1 MEDKP
6 EAAVP
11 RHEGFQ
17 ITKISENKYI
27 FGAVIAIVLLLAIQ
41 FIPQIGDFWSQYF
54 VDPIMADSKGE
65 AGAKYNIYNTVIYGL
80 IFFLLF
86 LVVQELLEN
95 LKIEVDERFVIASVP
110 LLILGGTS
118 RVLEDADV
126 FEPPLQYLFISPLIY
141 GIITLYAILTISLAV
156 WLSKSDLPSLT
167 KGQGLVA
174 FAIGGYGLW
183 WYFVPGEW
191 LHPSSWSLIVLAV
204 SALTAEFYR
213 GQPLRDPKLFFGITT
228 SLLVILTLLTLA
240 QAPINNPEILWNT
253 LLISGFLTFAI
264 GYFAWFIANRGIPN
278 PMFLLLAIL
287 MGYNSHLALSGT
299 VVLMAYF
306 GLGLSLGCSL
316 AFPLRTWAPAA
327 LLLNP
332 LYLIL
337 YFGHFFDGSA
347 TFLGI
352 DEYGYIEKHVLPSGF
367 INYFGTAAVMLPLKF
382 LVVTGVIAALENEES
397 KEQEQQMVNLLL
409 LFLLTLGLAPGTR
422 DVLRIMFGT

>member
-1 MEDKP
+1 ME
-6 EAAVP
+6 
-11 RHEGFQ
+11 
-17 ITKISENKYI
+17 KISENKYI
-27 FGAVIAIVLLLAIQ
+27 PWVALVLVLAIMVV
-41 FIPQIGDFWSQYF
+41 PAVNDFWSTYF

-86 LVVQELLEN
+86 LVVQELLED

-126 FEPPLQYLFISPLIY
+126 FEPPIQYLFISPLIY
-141 GIITLYAILTISLAV
+141 GIITLYALLTISLAV

-306 GLGLSLGCSL
+306 GVGLSLGCSL

-327 LLLNP
+327 ILLNP

-352 DEYGYIEKHVLPSGF
+352 EEYGYTEKHVLPTGF
-367 INYFGTAAVMLPLKF
+367 INYFGTAAIMLPLKF
-382 LVVTGVIAALENEES
+382 LVVTGVIAALESEES

>member
-1 MEDKP
+1 ME
-6 EAAVP
+6 
-11 RHEGFQ
+11 
-17 ITKISENKYI
+17 KISENKYI
-27 FGAVIAIVLLLAIQ
+27 PWVALVLVLAIMVV
-41 FIPQIGDFWSQYF
+41 PAVNDFWSTYF

-86 LVVQELLEN
+86 LVVQELLED

-126 FEPPLQYLFISPLIY
+126 FEPPIQYLFISPLIY
-141 GIITLYAILTISLAV
+141 GIITLYALLTISLAV

-183 WYFVPGEW
+183 WYFVPGDW

-253 LLISGFLTFAI
+253 LLISGFLTFTI

-306 GLGLSLGCSL
+306 GVGLSLGCSL

-327 LLLNP
+327 ILLNP

-352 DEYGYIEKHVLPSGF
+352 EEYGYTEKHVLPTGF
-367 INYFGTAAVMLPLKF
+367 INYFGTAAIMLPLKF
-382 LVVTGVIAALENEES
+382 LVVTGVIAALESEES

>member
-1 MEDKP
+1 
-6 EAAVP
+6 
-11 RHEGFQ
+11 
-17 ITKISENKYI
+17 
-27 FGAVIAIVLLLAIQ
+27 
-41 FIPQIGDFWSQYF
+41 
-54 VDPIMADSKGE
+54 
-65 AGAKYNIYNTVIYGL
+65 
-80 IFFLLF
+80 
-86 LVVQELLEN
+86 
-95 LKIEVDERFVIASVP
+95 
-110 LLILGGTS
+110 
-118 RVLEDADV
+118 
-126 FEPPLQYLFISPLIY
+126 
-141 GIITLYAILTISLAV
+141 
-156 WLSKSDLPSLT
+156 
-167 KGQGLVA
+167 
-174 FAIGGYGLW
+174 
-183 WYFVPGEW
+183 
-191 LHPSSWSLIVLAV
+191 
-204 SALTAEFYR
+204 
-213 GQPLRDPKLFFGITT
+213 
-228 SLLVILTLLTLA
+228 
-240 QAPINNPEILWNT
+240 
-253 LLISGFLTFAI
+253 
-264 GYFAWFIANRGIPN
+264 
-278 PMFLLLAIL
+278 MFLLLAIL

-382 LVVTGVIAALENEES
+382 LVVTGVIAALESEES

>member
-1 MEDKP
+1 ME
-6 EAAVP
+6 
-11 RHEGFQ
+11 
-17 ITKISENKYI
+17 KISENKYI
-27 FGAVIAIVLLLAIQ
+27 PWVALVLVLAIMVV
-41 FIPQIGDFWSQYF
+41 PAVNDFWSTYF

-86 LVVQELLEN
+86 LVVQELLAD

-126 FEPPLQYLFISPLIY
+126 FEPPIQYLFISPLIY
-141 GIITLYAILTISLAV
+141 GIITLYALLTISLAV

-183 WYFVPGEW
+183 WYFVPGDW

-253 LLISGFLTFAI
+253 LLISGFLTFTI

-306 GLGLSLGCSL
+306 GVGLSLGCSL

-327 LLLNP
+327 ILLNP
-332 LYLIL
+332 LYLML

-352 DEYGYIEKHVLPSGF
+352 EEYGYTEKHVLPTGF
-367 INYFGTAAVMLPLKF
+367 INYFGTAAIMLPLKF
-382 LVVTGVIAALENEES
+382 LVVTGVIAALESEES

>member
-1 MEDKP
+1 ME
-6 EAAVP
+6 
-11 RHEGFQ
+11 
-17 ITKISENKYI
+17 KISENKYI
-27 FGAVIAIVLLLAIQ
+27 PWVALVLVLAIMVV
-41 FIPQIGDFWSQYF
+41 PAVNDFWSTYF

-86 LVVQELLEN
+86 LVVQELLED

-126 FEPPLQYLFISPLIY
+126 FEPPIQYLFISPLIY
-141 GIITLYAILTISLAV
+141 GIITLYALLTISLAV

-183 WYFVPGEW
+183 WYFVPGDW

-253 LLISGFLTFAI
+253 LLISGFLTFTI

-327 LLLNP
+327 ILLNP

-352 DEYGYIEKHVLPSGF
+352 EEYGYTEKHVLPTGF
-367 INYFGTAAVMLPLKF
+367 INYFGTAAIMLPLKF
-382 LVVTGVIAALENEES
+382 LVVTGVIVALESEES

>member
-1 MEDKP
+1 ME
-6 EAAVP
+6 
-11 RHEGFQ
+11 
-17 ITKISENKYI
+17 KISENKYI
-27 FGAVIAIVLLLAIQ
+27 PWVALALVIVITVV
-41 FIPQIGDFWSQYF
+41 PMVNDFWNAYF

-65 AGAKYNIYNTVIYGL
+65 AGAKYNIYNTIIYGL

-86 LVVQELLEN
+86 LLVHELLEN
-95 LKIEVDERFVIASVP
+95 WKIELDEKFVLASVP
-110 LLILGGTS
+110 LLILGGAS
-118 RVLEDADV
+118 RVLEDADA
-126 FEPPLQYLFISPLIY
+126 FEPPIQYLFISPLIY
-141 GIITLYAILTISLAV
+141 GIITLYAILTIGLAV

-213 GQPLRDPKLFFGITT
+213 GQPLRDPKMFFGITT
-228 SLLVILTLLTLA
+228 SLLVVLTLLTLA
-240 QAPINNPEILWNT
+240 QAPIENPEILWNT
-253 LLISGFLTFAI
+253 LLISGFLTFTV
-264 GYFAWFIANRGIPN
+264 GYLAWFIANRGIPN
-278 PMFLLLAIL
+278 PLFLLLAIL

-299 VVLMAYF
+299 VVLMTYF

-316 AFPLRTWAPAA
+316 AFPLRTWSPAA

-332 LYLIL
+332 LYLML

-347 TFLGI
+347 TFLGVE
-352 DEYGYIEKHVLPSGF
+352 EYGYVEKHVLPTGF
-367 INYFGTAAVMLPLKF
+367 INYFGTAAIMLPLKF
-382 LVVTGVIAALENEES
+382 LVVTGVIAALESEES
-397 KEQEQQMVNLLL
+397 KEQQQQMVNLLL

>member
-1 MEDKP
+1 ME
-6 EAAVP
+6 
-11 RHEGFQ
+11 
-17 ITKISENKYI
+17 KISENKYI
-27 FGAVIAIVLLLAIQ
+27 PWVALVLVLAIMVV
-41 FIPQIGDFWSQYF
+41 PAVNDFWSTYF

-126 FEPPLQYLFISPLIY
+126 FEPPIQYLFISPLIY
-141 GIITLYAILTISLAV
+141 GIITLYALLTISLAV

-183 WYFVPGEW
+183 WYFVPGDW

-253 LLISGFLTFAI
+253 LLISGFLTFTI

-306 GLGLSLGCSL
+306 GVGLSLGCSL

-327 LLLNP
+327 ILLNP

-347 TFLGI
+347 TFLCI
-352 DEYGYIEKHVLPSGF
+352 EEYGYTEKHVLPTGF
-367 INYFGTAAVMLPLKF
+367 INYFGTAAIMLPLKF
-382 LVVTGVIAALENEES
+382 LVVTGVIAALESEES

>member
-1 MEDKP
+1 ME
-6 EAAVP
+6 
-11 RHEGFQ
+11 
-17 ITKISENKYI
+17 KISENKYI
-27 FGAVIAIVLLLAIQ
+27 PWVALVLVLAIMVV
-41 FIPQIGDFWSQYF
+41 PAVNDFWSTYF

-86 LVVQELLEN
+86 LLVQELLED

-126 FEPPLQYLFISPLIY
+126 FEPPIQYLFISPLIY
-141 GIITLYAILTISLAV
+141 GIITLYALLTISLAV

-183 WYFVPGEW
+183 WYFVPGDW

-253 LLISGFLTFAI
+253 LLISGFLTFTI

-327 LLLNP
+327 ILLNP

-352 DEYGYIEKHVLPSGF
+352 EEYGYTEKHVLPTGF
-367 INYFGTAAVMLPLKF
+367 INYFGTAAIMLPLKF
-382 LVVTGVIAALENEES
+382 LVVTGVIAALESEES

>member
-1 MEDKP
+1 ME
-6 EAAVP
+6 
-11 RHEGFQ
+11 
-17 ITKISENKYI
+17 KISENKYI
-27 FGAVIAIVLLLAIQ
+27 PWVALVLVLAIMVV
-41 FIPQIGDFWSQYF
+41 PAVNDFWSTYF

-86 LVVQELLEN
+86 LVVQELLED

-126 FEPPLQYLFISPLIY
+126 FEPPIQYLFISPLIY
-141 GIITLYAILTISLAV
+141 GIITLYALLTFSLAV

-183 WYFVPGEW
+183 WYFVPGDW

-253 LLISGFLTFAI
+253 LLISGFLTFTI

-287 MGYNSHLALSGT
+287 MGYNSHLALSGI

-306 GLGLSLGCSL
+306 GVGLSLGCSL

-327 LLLNP
+327 ILLNP

-352 DEYGYIEKHVLPSGF
+352 EEYGYTEKHVLPTGF
-367 INYFGTAAVMLPLKF
+367 INYFGTAAIMLPLKF
-382 LVVTGVIAALENEES
+382 LVVTGVIAALESEES

>member
-1 MEDKP
+1 ME
-6 EAAVP
+6 
-11 RHEGFQ
+11 
-17 ITKISENKYI
+17 KISENKYI
-27 FGAVIAIVLLLAIQ
+27 PWVALVLVLAIMVV
-41 FIPQIGDFWSQYF
+41 PAVNDFWSTYF

-65 AGAKYNIYNTVIYGL
+65 AGAKYNIYNTIIYGL
-80 IFFLLF
+80 IFFFLF
-86 LVVQELLEN
+86 LVVQELLED

-126 FEPPLQYLFISPLIY
+126 FEPPIQYLFISPLIY
-141 GIITLYAILTISLAV
+141 GIITLYALLTISLAV

-183 WYFVPGEW
+183 WYFVPGDW

-253 LLISGFLTFAI
+253 LLISGFLTFTI

-327 LLLNP
+327 ILLNP

-352 DEYGYIEKHVLPSGF
+352 EEYGYTEKHVLPTGF
-367 INYFGTAAVMLPLKF
+367 INYFGTAAIMLPLKF
-382 LVVTGVIAALENEES
+382 LVVTGVIAALESEES
-397 KEQEQQMVNLLL
+397 KEQEQQMVNLLI

>member
-1 MEDKP
+1 ME
-6 EAAVP
+6 
-11 RHEGFQ
+11 
-17 ITKISENKYI
+17 KISENKYI
-27 FGAVIAIVLLLAIQ
+27 PWVALVLVLAIMVV
-41 FIPQIGDFWSQYF
+41 PAVNDFWSTYF

-86 LVVQELLEN
+86 LVVQELLED

-126 FEPPLQYLFISPLIY
+126 FEPPIQYLFISPLIY
-141 GIITLYAILTISLAV
+141 GIITLYALLTFSLAV

-183 WYFVPGEW
+183 WYFVPGDW

-253 LLISGFLTFAI
+253 LLISGFLTFTI

-352 DEYGYIEKHVLPSGF
+352 DEYGYTEKHVLPTGF
-367 INYFGTAAVMLPLKF
+367 INYFGTAAIMLPLKF
-382 LVVTGVIAALENEES
+382 LVVTGVIAALESEES

>member
-1 MEDKP
+1 ME
-6 EAAVP
+6 
-11 RHEGFQ
+11 
-17 ITKISENKYI
+17 KISENKYI
-27 FGAVIAIVLLLAIQ
+27 PWVALVLVLAIMVV
-41 FIPQIGDFWSQYF
+41 PAVNDFWSTYF

-80 IFFLLF
+80 IFFFLF
-86 LVVQELLEN
+86 LVVQELLED

-126 FEPPLQYLFISPLIY
+126 FEPPIQYLFISPLIY
-141 GIITLYAILTISLAV
+141 GIITLYALLTFSLAV

-183 WYFVPGEW
+183 WYFVPGDW

-253 LLISGFLTFAI
+253 LLISGFLTFTI

-306 GLGLSLGCSL
+306 GVGLSLGCSL

-327 LLLNP
+327 ILLNP

-352 DEYGYIEKHVLPSGF
+352 EEYGYTEKHVLPTGF
-367 INYFGTAAVMLPLKF
+367 INYFGTAAIMLPLKF
-382 LVVTGVIAALENEES
+382 LVVTGVIAALESEES